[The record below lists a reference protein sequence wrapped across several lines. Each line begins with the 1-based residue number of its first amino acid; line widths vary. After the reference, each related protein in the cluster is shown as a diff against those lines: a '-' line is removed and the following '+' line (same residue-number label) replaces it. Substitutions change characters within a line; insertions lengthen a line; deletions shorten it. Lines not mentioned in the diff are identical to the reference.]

1 MLAVIRTGGK
11 QYLVSPGDTIK
22 IEKLEGEAGKKIEFS
37 DVLLV
42 NDEKQTAIGTPY
54 VEGAKAIGEIIDQ
67 IKGEKIIAFKY
78 RPKDR
83 YRRKVGHRQKYTKVK
98 IENIVTPK

>member
-11 QYLVSPGDTIK
+11 QYLVSPGDTIQ
-22 IEKLEGEAGKKIEFS
+22 IEKLEGEAGKEIEFS
-37 DVLLV
+37 EILLV
-42 NDEKQTAIGTPY
+42 HDEKQTVIGAPHIG
-54 VEGAKAIGEIIDQ
+54 GAKVTGKIIDQ

-98 IENIVTPK
+98 IETIVGVK